1 MPVKITETVEEYLEC
16 IYRLQEK
23 EKVARTSSIIRSL
36 KVAPGTVTNT
46 IERLEREGF
55 VKHVSYRGVMLTDKG
70 RMIALQ
76 VVRRHRLSERLL
88 TDILKMNW
96 TSVHEDACRL
106 EHSLS
111 ENVVDH
117 LERTLNYPKTC
128 PHGNPIPTKQGRI
141 LEEKTLPLLSLT
153 IGKQGIIA
161 KLVEED
167 ASTLAYFWNLGIV
180 PGTVVEVLE
189 KPRQDELVKIRIG
202 KDRHAVSHR
211 LASIVHIREVGRR

>member
-1 MPVKITETVEEYLEC
+1 MSVKITKTVEEYLEY

-23 EKVARTSSIIRSL
+23 EGVARTSSIIRSL

-46 IERLEREGF
+46 IERLERDGF
-55 VKHVSYRGVMLTDKG
+55 VKHVSYRGVMLTDRG

-96 TSVHEDACRL
+96 VSVHEDACRL

-117 LERTLNYPKTC
+117 LEKALNYPKTC

-153 IGKQGIIA
+153 VGKQGIIA

-167 ASTLAYFWNLGIV
+167 ASTLTYFWNLGIV
-180 PGTVVEVLE
+180 PGMVVEVLE
-189 KPRQDELVKIRIG
+189 KPKQDELVKIKIG
-202 KDRHAVSHR
+202 KDKHAVSHR
-211 LASIVHIREVGRR
+211 LASIVHIKVGRR